1 MSYTILPNTGDTL
14 GSTKVAINTNFSLIQ
29 TTMKQNHFG
38 MGEANAGKH
47 KIIQLVGQASAAQT
61 AVGES
66 ALYTKSASNGDIYA
80 RSPNHVDPA
89 PSGEYQLT
97 TFSDANIA
105 KFGTNALVGLVN
117 DGWTFLPGGLLMQY
131 GRLGITSSGEKTITF
146 PIPFTLATF
155 TPVITLGLQ
164 SAVGYISLASVASTD
179 FKVTITSL
187 VGAAGGIYWT
197 AIGKP

>member
-1 MSYTILPNTGDTL
+1 
-14 GSTKVAINTNFSLIQ
+14 
-29 TTMKQNHFG
+29 
-38 MGEANAGKH
+38 
-47 KIIQLVGQASAAQT
+47 
-61 AVGES
+61 
-66 ALYTKSASNGDIYA
+66 
-80 RSPNHVDPA
+80 
-89 PSGEYQLT
+89 
-97 TFSDANIA
+97 
-105 KFGTNALVGLVN
+105 
-117 DGWTFLPGGLLMQY
+117 MQY